1 MNIFEALAKG
11 DGKATFSS
19 SLSGEYAYF
28 NYKDLS
34 FHWLRKNV
42 TSKLSDLSIRS
53 MYWIPY
59 VPHERVVDKK
69 CTNCKYKI
77 PNDIVFINSKGRC
90 IVCDNIPN
98 FFPRVNYII
107 IDAK

>member
-59 VPHERVVDKK
+59 VPHEKTKHKEVFKNVKWI
-69 CTNCKYKI
+69 TGMGKI
-77 PNDIVFINSKGRC
+77 N
-90 IVCDNIPN
+90 
-98 FFPRVNYII
+98 
-107 IDAK
+107 AKENNVRGSARN